1 VFILFIFSHK
11 VFGRFF
17 LFLRRK
23 KHGDYHWILFLGGY
37 FFFLNIQRSI
47 EYAQEQFDIVGSSI
61 APFDNSAFLIFISIN
76 IKTDENIKDSI
87 IFHPRSSNKCPPGG

>member
-1 VFILFIFSHK
+1 VFILFLFFSHK
-11 VFGRFF
+11 VFGRF

-37 FFFLNIQRSI
+37 FFLNIQRSI

-61 APFDNSAFLIFISIN
+61 ALLIISR
-76 IKTDENIKDSI
+76 
-87 IFHPRSSNKCPPGG
+87 F